1 MLEFRFDESG
11 IGSTPISNA
20 FITKYLP
27 DAPGDY
33 IKVYIL
39 GLYLLYQGI
48 KMDIRDMAR
57 MLNMDIETF
66 NKAMDY
72 WVSQGL
78 IQYKSSNGSINSII
92 YVSPE
97 SINYT
102 QKNENKYADS
112 EIESMFEYIENQLGR
127 PLSPREMETFLD
139 WLDKYNFSLEVLI
152 LLIEYC
158 LQKKKAN
165 LNYMSRVAQG
175 WYDAGIRNGYD
186 VENHL
191 KNEEKRWN
199 IYRKVYQSLGL
210 NPEEIAEAHKNMIN
224 QWMDELNASE
234 DEILEACNI
243 CIMNINKP
251 NFNYINKVIANKNQ
265 GSSLSKPK
273 KAAGFVAPKHY
284 FNSYNQ
290 RSYDIKE
297 LEKRLL
303 ERSSSGE

>member
-11 IGSTPISNA
+11 IGSTPVSNA

-33 IKVYIL
+33 IKVYII

-48 KMDIRDMAR
+48 KTDIQDISKMLGMDSD
-57 MLNMDIETF
+57 TF
-66 NKAMDY
+66 NKALDY

-78 IQYKSSNGSINSII
+78 IQYKSSGGNIHSII

-97 SINYT
+97 SANYT
-102 QKNENKYADS
+102 QKKIYKYELS
-112 EIESMFEYIENQLGR
+112 EIEPMFDYIEDRLGR
-127 PLSPREMETFLD
+127 PLSPTEMETFLE
-139 WLDKYNFSLEVLI
+139 WLEKYNFSMEVLI

-158 LQKKKAN
+158 LQKKKTN
-165 LNYMSRVAQG
+165 LNYMSKVAQG
-175 WYDAGIRNGYD
+175 WYDAGIRNGDD
-186 VENHL
+186 VEEHL
-191 KNEEKRWN
+191 KSEEKRWN
-199 IYRKVYQSLGL
+199 TYRKVYQSLGL
-210 NPEEIAEAHKNMIN
+210 NPDEIAEAHKNMIN
-224 QWMDELNASE
+224 KWMDELNAGE

-251 NFNYINKVIANKNQ
+251 NFNYINKVIANKNN
-265 GSSLSKPK
+265 GMPPSKSK
-273 KAAGFVAPKHY
+273 SAAGYVAPKHY

-290 RSYDIKE
+290 RSYDVKE